1 MQTQIQIFIFIIITA
16 MQVGKAMWPNPL
28 ICDPQL
34 RVNIPRLALS
44 SLLPEVPPT
53 SPIHSTLDC
62 VDLYFTAT
70 SHFQVKSTLPL
81 QQMAIY
87 SFIFNLFVLYF
98 FAFVVGFAVSN
109 ELVSCGWGI
118 WQCLFFSSTDLQKH
132 QAQHKCQQQRI
143 KEKVTLIRLGT

>member
-1 MQTQIQIFIFIIITA
+1 MQIQRQMQTQIQIFIFIIITA
-16 MQVGKAMWPNPL
+16 MQVGKAMWPNPV

-118 WQCLFFSSTDLQKH
+118 WQWVFFFQHRLAKAPSSTQMSTTKN
-132 QAQHKCQQQRI
+132 
-143 KEKVTLIRLGT
+143 